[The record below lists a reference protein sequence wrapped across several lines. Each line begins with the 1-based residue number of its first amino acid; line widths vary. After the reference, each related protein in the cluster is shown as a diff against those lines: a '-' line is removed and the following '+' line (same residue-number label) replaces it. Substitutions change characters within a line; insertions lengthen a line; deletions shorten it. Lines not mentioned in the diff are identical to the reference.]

1 MRAIVLEAADAS
13 AATGAIGVV
22 PATVIATVFVTP
34 AAIVI
39 VYVVVALGVTLIVP

>member
-13 AATGAIGVV
+13 AATGAIGDV
-22 PATVIATVFVTP
+22 PTTVTATVFVTP
-34 AAIVI
+34 AAIVS